1 MMGRIDV
8 MFRGYTKSLYLL
20 YLFDRAS
27 EQALSA
33 GCMNPTGPRQI
44 QLYSRL
50 GVKYKTTYSD
60 CLIHVHLEAC
70 SLPRSLSFFLWSYSL
85 ASVLEERR

>member
-1 MMGRIDV
+1 

-50 GVKYKTTYSD
+50 GVKYKTTCSD
-60 CLIHVHLEAC
+60 CILCVRLEAF
-70 SLPRSLSFFLWSYSL
+70 SLPRSSLFSLWIYSL
-85 ASVLEERR
+85 PSVLKERS